1 MISTQVNIPGYQVS
15 EEIYNGSRTIVY
27 RAFRE
32 TDSLPVVIKLLKN
45 PYPNFNE
52 LVQFRNQ
59 YTIAKNLK
67 HPGIIQTYSLEAY
80 QNGYLLVM
88 EDFGG
93 ISLKEYFAK
102 NNYIASLEELL
113 LITIS
118 LCDTLNI
125 LYRHRIIHK
134 DIKPS
139 NILINPETKQ
149 VKLIDFSIA
158 SLLHRETQTLMSPN
172 VLEGTLAY
180 LSPEQTGRMN
190 RGIDYRTDFY
200 SLGVTF
206 YELLTGKLPF
216 ESNDPM
222 ELVYCHIAQQV
233 SVLPNNESIP
243 QVISDI
249 IIKLMAK
256 NAEDRYQSALGL
268 KHDLEKCL
276 YQLKEAGKIEDF
288 PIAQRDICDGFIIP
302 DKLYGRETEIE
313 TLLQAF
319 ERVSRGA
326 VEMMLVAGFSG
337 IGKTAVVNEVHKPI
351 VRQRGYFI
359 KGKFDQFNRNIPLS
373 AFVQA
378 FRNLMGQLLT
388 ENNAQ
393 IQHWKTKILEAVG
406 ENGQVIVEVIPELEK
421 IIGIQAAVPELSGTA
436 AQNRFNLLFQK
447 FIQVFTSKEHPLVMF
462 LDDLQWADSASLKLM
477 QLLMADT
484 EHLFVIGAYRDN
496 EVNPTHPL
504 MLTLSEIEKTAATI
518 NTITLAPLNQSK
530 LNELVAE
537 TLKCQENLALPLTEL
552 IYQKTQG
559 NPFFATQFLKAL
571 HQDGLIKFDFD
582 LGCWQCD
589 IAAVTQ
595 RALTSDVVEF
605 MALQLQKLPESTQDV
620 LKLAACIGNPFDL
633 ETLAIVHQKSLS
645 ETAADLWVALQE
657 EFILPLTEV
666 YKFYITELNTS
677 SPLQTVNPSVN
688 YKFLHDRIQQA
699 TYSLIPDDIKP
710 ETHLKIG
717 RLLLENTPESQ
728 RSDKLFDIVNQLNI
742 GASLIETQDERNQL
756 AELNL
761 QAAQKAKASTAYK
774 AAVEYL
780 SIGLELLD
788 FDRWQTQYNLTFH
801 LHLELAEAEYLTYN
815 FDSARDKIEAIF
827 KHGKDII
834 DKSLAY
840 EIKIQMEIAQ
850 EKMQDAIDTS
860 FDVLKELEI
869 DLKSELENPF
879 AIEDLI
885 NQPIMTAPTK
895 LAAMRILMAVV
906 GAAYVAK
913 PELLQPITV
922 TMVQLS
928 INFGNSPI
936 SAFAY
941 VFYGVLLC
949 GFFGDIELGYQFGK
963 LSLKVLEKFEATTF
977 KSKVYHLYYSMVRPW
992 KEHTKSA
999 IEPLLESVKS
1009 GVEMGDQE
1017 YATYSIADY
1026 CNYKLLTGEALDSL
1040 NSVYTQYLELSKK
1053 LKPEYMAHYVE
1064 IRSQIPQNL
1073 LQDCLEQPTISLLGL
1088 DEDEMLQWLK
1098 DSQSFIALLA
1108 AYLSKAFL
1116 CYLFQDY
1123 AQAVEYYGKS
1133 VDYISYGVG
1142 KLYAS
1147 EHNFYYSLALLGLA
1161 TQADNNDFQS
1171 SLDEVEKNQK
1181 QLKIW
1186 ADSAPMNFL
1195 HKFYLVEA
1203 ERHRVLGNLVEAMHL
1218 YDRSIALAKENE
1230 YFHEEALAD
1239 ELAAKFYLNWGK
1251 EKVASGY
1258 MQEAYYGYARWGA
1271 KAKVADLEKRY
1282 PELLATI
1289 LKQPQIPV
1297 NLSSTMSNI
1306 ASTSVFSSSTSISET
1321 LDLTTVLKASQALSS
1336 EIKLEDLLSNL
1347 MQIVME
1353 NAGADKCALML
1364 FKDNNLT
1371 LEATA
1376 TLQAANTK
1384 IHSTLLQSI
1393 PVESSSDIPV
1403 SVINYVSRTNETLVI
1418 DDAMAQ
1424 TFFASDSYLQQQ
1436 QPKSIL
1442 STPII
1447 NQGKL
1452 IGILYL
1458 ENNFTIG
1465 AFKRDR
1471 LQVIQLLTAQAAIS
1485 LENAQLYS
1493 QLEDYSQSLEEKV
1506 SQRTQ
1511 ELQQKTTQIE
1521 STLKKLYA
1529 TQAQL
1534 IQAEK
1539 MSGLGQ
1545 LVAGIAHEI
1554 NNPINFI
1561 YGNLQPA
1568 SEYVTS
1574 LIELN
1579 NLYLKN
1585 YPQTIP
1591 EIEEKIEDIELDF
1604 LINDLQQLL
1613 KSMKIGADRIRQI
1626 VLSLRNFSRLD
1637 EAEIKSVDIHEGI
1650 DSTLLI
1656 LQHRFKDSNKKTEI
1670 SLIKEYSQIPL
1681 VNCYPSTLN
1690 QVFMNI
1696 LSNAIYALKELD
1708 VNHKPTITIRT
1719 AIQEQKYVSIH
1730 IIDNGMGIS
1739 ESVKN
1744 KMFEPFFTTKPVGSG
1759 TGLGLSVSYSIVVEQ
1774 HGGQLN
1780 CISSP
1785 GKGAEF
1791 VIQIPL
1797 ST

>member
-1 MISTQVNIPGYQVS
+1 MISTQVSIPGYQVT
-15 EEIYNGSRTIVY
+15 EELYNGSRTIVY

-32 TDSLPVVIKLLKN
+32 TDSLPVVIKLLKT

-59 YTIAKNLK
+59 YTIAKNLNY
-67 HPGIIQTYSLEAY
+67 PGIIQTYSLELY

-88 EDFGG
+88 EDMKG

-102 NNYIASLEELL
+102 NDRVSSLQEFLSIA
-113 LITIS
+113 IS
-118 LCDTLNI
+118 LCDTLDI
-125 LYRHRIIHK
+125 LYRHRTIHK

-158 SLLHRETQTLMSPN
+158 SLLQRETQTLISPN

-216 ESNDPM
+216 ESTDAM
-222 ELVYCHIAQQV
+222 ELVHFHIAQKV
-233 SVLPNNESIP
+233 SILANNEEIP

-249 IIKLMAK
+249 VIKLMAK
-256 NAEDRYQSALGL
+256 NAEDRYQSASGL
-268 KHDLEKCL
+268 KYDLENCL
-276 YQLKEAGKIEDF
+276 YQLKETGKIEDF

-319 ERVSRGA
+319 ERVNQGA
-326 VEMMLVAGFSG
+326 IEMMLVAGFSG

-359 KGKFDQFNRNIPLS
+359 KGKFDQFNRNIPFS

-378 FRNLMGQLLT
+378 FRNLMSQLLT
-388 ENNAQ
+388 ESNAK
-393 IQHWKTKILEAVG
+393 IQQWKTKILEAVG

-421 IIGIQAAVPELSGTA
+421 IIGTQAPAPELSGTA
-436 AQNRFNLLFQK
+436 AENRFNLLFQQ
-447 FIQVFTSKEHPLVMF
+447 FIQVFSSKEHPLVMF

-484 EHLFVIGAYRDN
+484 GHLFLIGAYRDN
-496 EVNPTHPL
+496 EVNSTHPL
-504 MLTLSEIEKTAATI
+504 MLTLSEIEKITANI

-530 LNELVAE
+530 LNELVSE
-537 TLKCQENLALPLTEL
+537 TLKCKENLALPLTQL

-559 NPFFATQFLKAL
+559 NPFFTTQFLKAL
-571 HQDGLIKFDFD
+571 HQDGLINFDFD

-605 MALQLQKLPESTQDV
+605 MALQLQKLPKSTQDV

-633 ETLAIVHQKSLS
+633 ETLAIVHQKSLT

-666 YKFYITELNTS
+666 YKFYITEINTS
-677 SPLQTVNPSVN
+677 VNPLQTINPSVN

-699 TYSLIPDDIKP
+699 TYSLIPDDKKP

-717 RLLLENTPESQ
+717 RLLLEKTPESQ
-728 RSDKLFDIVNQLNI
+728 LSDKLFDIVNQLNI
-742 GASLIETQDERNQL
+742 GINLIETQEERNQL
-756 AELNL
+756 ADLNL
-761 QAAQKAKASTAYK
+761 QAGRKAKASTAYK

-780 SIGLELLD
+780 SIGLKLLD
-788 FDRWQTQYNLTFH
+788 SDSWQTQYNLIFH

-827 KHGKDII
+827 KHGKNLI

-840 EIKIQMEIAQ
+840 ELKIQMEIAQ
-850 EKMQDAIDTS
+850 DKMQDAIDTS
-860 FDVLKELEI
+860 FYVLRELEI
-869 DLKSELENPF
+869 DLKSELDNPF
-879 AIEDLI
+879 TVEDLI
-885 NQPIMTAPTK
+885 NQPIMTAPDK
-895 LAAMRILMAVV
+895 LAAMRILMAVLP
-906 GAAYVAK
+906 AAYVAK
-913 PELLQPITV
+913 PELLLPMTV

-928 INFGNSPI
+928 IDFGNSPI
-936 SAFAY
+936 AAYAY

-949 GFFGDIELGYQFGK
+949 GFLGDIELGYQFGQ
-963 LSLKVLEKFEATTF
+963 LSLKVLEKFEATTL
-977 KSKVYHLYYSMVRPW
+977 KCKVYHLYNAMVRPW

-1009 GVEMGDQE
+1009 GMEMGDQE
-1017 YATYSIADY
+1017 FTTYSIADY
-1026 CNYKLLTGEALDSL
+1026 CNYKLLTGEPLDSL
-1040 NSVYTQYLELSKK
+1040 TCVYTQYLELCKK
-1053 LKPEYMAHYVE
+1053 LKPEYMAPYVE

-1073 LQDCLEQPTISLLGL
+1073 LQDYLEQPTISLPGL
-1088 DEDEMLQWLK
+1088 NEEEMLQWLK
-1098 DSQSFIALLA
+1098 ETQPLTSLLA

-1123 AQAVEYYGKS
+1123 PQAVEYYRKS
-1133 VDYISYGVG
+1133 TDYISYGVG
-1142 KLYAS
+1142 KLYAT

-1161 TQADNNDFQS
+1161 TQVDQNELQS
-1171 SLDEVEKNQK
+1171 SLNEVEKNQK
-1181 QLKIW
+1181 QLKNW
-1186 ADSAPMNFL
+1186 ADSVPMNFL

-1203 ERHRVLGNLVEAMHL
+1203 ERYRVLGNFVEAMHL
-1218 YDRSIALAKENE
+1218 YDSSIALAKENE
-1230 YFHEEALAD
+1230 YLHEEALAY

-1258 MQEAYYGYARWGA
+1258 IQEAYYGYARWGA
-1271 KAKVADLEKRY
+1271 KAKIADLEKRY

-1289 LKQPQIPV
+1289 LKQPQIAV
-1297 NLSSTMSNI
+1297 NLSSTMSNT
-1306 ASTSVFSSSTSISET
+1306 STSVFSSSTSISDT
-1321 LDLTTVLKASQALSS
+1321 LDLATVLKASQALSS
-1336 EIKLEDLLSNL
+1336 KIKLEDLLSNL

-1364 FKDNNLT
+1364 FKDDNLT

-1376 TLQAANTK
+1376 TSQAANTK

-1393 PVESSSDIPV
+1393 PVESSPDIPV
-1403 SVINYVSRTNETLVI
+1403 SLINYVSRTNETLVI
-1418 DDAMAQ
+1418 DNAMAQ
-1424 TFFASDSYLQQQ
+1424 ISFASDPYLQQH

-1442 STPII
+1442 CSPII
-1447 NQGKL
+1447 NQRKL

-1465 AFKRDR
+1465 AFTRSR
-1471 LQVIQLLTAQAAIS
+1471 LQVIQLLTTQAAIS
-1485 LENAQLYS
+1485 LENAQLYC
-1493 QLEDYSQSLEEKV
+1493 QLQDYSHTLEEKV

-1561 YGNLQPA
+1561 YGNLKPA

-1579 NLYLKN
+1579 NLYNKN
-1585 YPQTIP
+1585 YPQPIP
-1591 EIEEKIEDIELDF
+1591 EIEEKIDDIELDF
-1604 LINDLQQLL
+1604 LVDDLQNLL

-1637 EAEIKSVDIHEGI
+1637 EAQSKSVDIHEGI

-1656 LQHRFKDSNKKTEI
+1656 LQHRFKNSHKKAEI

-1681 VNCYPSTLN
+1681 VNCYPSVLN

-1696 LSNAIYALKELD
+1696 LSNAIDALKELD
-1708 VNHKPTITIRT
+1708 VDRKPTITIRT

-1730 IIDNGMGIS
+1730 IIDNGMGMS
-1739 ESVKN
+1739 ESVQN
-1744 KMFEPFFTTKPVGSG
+1744 KIFEPFFTTKPVGSG
-1759 TGLGLSVSYSIVVEQ
+1759 TGLGLSISYSIVVEQ
-1774 HGGQLN
+1774 HKGKLS

-1785 GKGAEF
+1785 GEGTEF

-1797 ST
+1797 